1 MFNLFIEPFNQFSKN
16 KKKPILKMASGGLS
30 PLDDTLPTAEQAA
43 DYKKDKALRKQVQKM
58 LQYERLRGSAT
69 GTGLDNFGIDPKKHP
84 NYKGGEDIEAATD
97 YVLDTY
103 GSKLRVEDSAIA
115 KGEALDFMYN
125 SGKDPYA
132 YGYQEYLRK
141 YKPNDNSWKENG
153 SNNWNDRKNTSG
165 EDLMK
170 MYDESVG
177 KLSENERRILLN
189 KGRDWYYQN
198 IDQVEG
204 KPNPAY
210 EKTWFGRMWNMNDD
224 KDFDPKNPK
233 FTPKIPKMLFGG
245 TPPLVESSVTPN
257 PTGLEGLD
265 DPYYGKGKQIT
276 GTTNAQPM
284 TWNTT
289 PATPATIINGS
300 SMGLNQQNKL
310 GLQMTSLDPTAMTGD
325 TKEAKGQRNVAGLTN
340 MAGNFGGMLMGV
352 GGAMLNNMKG
362 QSEQQSLDYL
372 QYQNQGIQSMQDINR
387 GGGLQLLMMG
397 GKVKPRKYPQG
408 GVVGG
413 EMPQPVQTE
422 VKEKIITQDGSIFDT
437 KATKKH
443 KDMKSSEIT
452 DVLPADSYVIS
463 NRIMLKKSKAEKIV
477 LGLQPLLYKEGGDKS
492 KYKEFRL
499 SDIFT
504 KDEMSLSELT
514 DNLRKLYPTDL
525 GDNQKGNIFAQRTS
539 DANKASRALL
549 LGELI
554 KLNEDGKSSN
564 KNQGEVAKMPYGG
577 LPTNYWNPDPGFER
591 GTSMDAMMARNMD
604 VGFYKDDPYGN
615 KRLSFE
621 EMQIAAQQM
630 DAQRAM
636 GPQLQLLG
644 DPPGSRMNQFLPSGV
659 PYART
664 QSNAYNGSG
673 LPTIP
678 KGLIKQRLP
687 NEGIYSDPENG
698 YPTPYPKAVMPQA
711 QPVIPGTKTNYWDG
725 PIRKDYPDIKP
736 EQRNTEFM
744 IDNSDLLRGLK
755 FNSVNTDPRANRPGG
770 RGAGNGRATVR
781 PKGIAP
787 QPVVPVAP
795 YTPPTPPTY
804 QTPDVQGGVPEG
816 LYKDDPRFGPSTPTD
831 LNIGDNVN
839 WGGDNQINA
848 NSPNLIYNQNTN
860 PAPIFTNPASR
871 GTTNSVVQGQSN
883 PNKPVVNEY
892 DQYIQYTQ
900 NQMNGLDRDFR
911 RNSRDNT
918 NAFMSNVGGVLGG
931 SMTAMAGLLGQNP
944 RVEAP
949 NLKTPDLPRQMDKS
963 YFDYLAYQNNKN
975 TNAVANA
982 ALSNTSDYSKA
993 MNYITAAG
1001 GKAMEANSQLGAQ
1014 AAQINLGLESQYQ
1027 QAKNQVQNQ
1036 QAMLDVNAKNETNKF
1051 INNLVG
1057 QSAGIGTNAINNIA
1071 ALNNQRINYN
1081 AKNRSEKTS
1090 RYSTLINQM
1099 MMLRQL
1105 QKGMPISFGATTATA
1120 TQ

>member
-1 MFNLFIEPFNQFSKN
+1 MFNLSIDQLNTLGQRAQSMQSMQGFQP
-16 KKKPILKMASGGLS
+16 
-30 PLDDTLPTAEQAA
+30 LPTRNAPG
-43 DYKKDKALRKQVQKM
+43 V
-58 LQYERLRGSAT
+58 
-69 GTGLDNFGIDPKKHP
+69 
-84 NYKGGEDIEAATD
+84 
-97 YVLDTY
+97 V
-103 GSKLRVEDSAIA
+103 
-115 KGEALDFMYN
+115 
-125 SGKDPYA
+125 
-132 YGYQEYLRK
+132 
-141 YKPNDNSWKENG
+141 
-153 SNNWNDRKNTSG
+153 SNQQ
-165 EDLMK
+165 L
-170 MYDESVG
+170 
-177 KLSENERRILLN
+177 
-189 KGRDWYYQN
+189 
-198 IDQVEG
+198 
-204 KPNPAY
+204 
-210 EKTWFGRMWNMNDD
+210 
-224 KDFDPKNPK
+224 
-233 FTPKIPKMLFGG
+233 
-245 TPPLVESSVTPN
+245 N
-257 PTGLEGLD
+257 PT
-265 DPYYGKGKQIT
+265 IT
-276 GTTNAQPM
+276 APAL
-284 TWNTT
+284 
-289 PATPATIINGS
+289 ATP
-300 SMGLNQQNKL
+300 
-310 GLQMTSLDPTAMTGD
+310 GLQMTSLDPTAMIGD
-325 TKEAKGQRNVAGLTN
+325 GKEAKGQRNVAGLTK
-340 MAGNFGGMLMGV
+340 MAGSFGSSLLGI
-352 GGAMLNNMKG
+352 GGAMMGNLQR
-362 QSEQQSLDYL
+362 QSENQSLDYL
-372 QYQNQGIQSMQDINR
+372 AYQNDMQNSMQDVNR

-554 KLNEDGKSSN
+554 KLNEDGKSG
-564 KNQGEVAKMPYGG
+564 KTEI
-577 LPTNYWNPDPGFER
+577 NPME
-591 GTSMDAMMARNMD
+591 MA
-604 VGFYKDDPYGN
+604 Y
-615 KRLSFE
+615 
-621 EMQIAAQQM
+621 
-630 DAQRAM
+630 
-636 GPQLQLLG
+636 
-644 DPPGSRMNQFLPSGV
+644 
-659 PYART
+659 
-664 QSNAYNGSG
+664 
-673 LPTIP
+673 
-678 KGLIKQRLP
+678 
-687 NEGIYSDPENG
+687 
-698 YPTPYPKAVMPQA
+698 
-711 QPVIPGTKTNYWDG
+711 
-725 PIRKDYPDIKP
+725 
-736 EQRNTEFM
+736 
-744 IDNSDLLRGLK
+744 
-755 FNSVNTDPRANRPGG
+755 
-770 RGAGNGRATVR
+770 
-781 PKGIAP
+781 
-787 QPVVPVAP
+787 
-795 YTPPTPPTY
+795 
-804 QTPDVQGGVPEG
+804 GGVPKFDSGGLNTECPPGFSWNAELGKCVPIEG
-816 LYKDDPRFGPSTPTD
+816 VYKPTQQEQDNYNNFYKNRTSTSADDGYDAFVHDSQPDLKYNDPAVDNLRNIADYMLKQKINPSSQSIQSPMLPGAIVTATMPNRQPVTSRTAQIDNPMTIGVNNVPSYMRSMVQGPK
-831 LNIGDNVN
+831 
-839 WGGDNQINA
+839 
-848 NSPNLIYNQNTN
+848 
-860 PAPIFTNPASR
+860 
-871 GTTNSVVQGQSN
+871 TNSINTPVQPN

>member
-1 MFNLFIEPFNQFSKN
+1 MFNLSIDQLNTLGQRAQSMQSMQGFQPLTTLNSPGVISNQQAN
-16 KKKPILKMASGGLS
+16 PTIT
-30 PLDDTLPTAEQAA
+30 PPTLPYTNSKMDKYDNQREKQA
-43 DYKKDKALRKQVQKM
+43 VGQK
-58 LQYERLRGSAT
+58 
-69 GTGLDNFGIDPKKHP
+69 
-84 NYKGGEDIEAATD
+84 
-97 YVLDTY
+97 
-103 GSKLRVEDSAIA
+103 
-115 KGEALDFMYN
+115 
-125 SGKDPYA
+125 
-132 YGYQEYLRK
+132 
-141 YKPNDNSWKENG
+141 
-153 SNNWNDRKNTSG
+153 
-165 EDLMK
+165 
-170 MYDESVG
+170 
-177 KLSENERRILLN
+177 
-189 KGRDWYYQN
+189 N
-198 IDQVEG
+198 I
-204 KPNPAY
+204 
-210 EKTWFGRMWNMNDD
+210 
-224 KDFDPKNPK
+224 
-233 FTPKIPKMLFGG
+233 
-245 TPPLVESSVTPN
+245 
-257 PTGLEGLD
+257 
-265 DPYYGKGKQIT
+265 
-276 GTTNAQPM
+276 
-284 TWNTT
+284 
-289 PATPATIINGS
+289 
-300 SMGLNQQNKL
+300 
-310 GLQMTSLDPTAMTGD
+310 
-325 TKEAKGQRNVAGLTN
+325 AGLTN
-340 MAGNFGGMLMGV
+340 MAGSFGSSLLGI
-352 GGAMLNNMKG
+352 GGAMMGNLQR
-362 QSEQQSLDYL
+362 QSENQSLDYL
-372 QYQNQGIQSMQDINR
+372 AYQNDMQNSMQDVNR

-564 KNQGEVAKMPYGG
+564 KNQGEVAEMAYGGQTDPPWKRMLQFMPNASLLNPSIAYGQSPYGQRG
-577 LPTNYWNPDPGFER
+577 EYNPM
-591 GTSMDAMMARNMD
+591 T
-604 VGFYKDDPYGN
+604 
-615 KRLSFE
+615 
-621 EMQIAAQQM
+621 
-630 DAQRAM
+630 
-636 GPQLQLLG
+636 
-644 DPPGSRMNQFLPSGV
+644 
-659 PYART
+659 
-664 QSNAYNGSG
+664 
-673 LPTIP
+673 
-678 KGLIKQRLP
+678 
-687 NEGIYSDPENG
+687 
-698 YPTPYPKAVMPQA
+698 QA
-711 QPVIPGTKTNYWDG
+711 QPVVPGTKTNYWDG
-725 PIRKDYPDIKP
+725 PIRKDYSDIKP

-816 LYKDDPRFGPSTPTD
+816 LYKDDPRFNQTSPATGDIS
-831 LNIGDNVN
+831 DNVN
-839 WGGDNQINA
+839 WGNQINTT
-848 NSPNLIYNQNTN
+848 SPNLIYNQNTN
-860 PAPIFTNPASR
+860 PAPVFTNFSNKGVTSPLA
-871 GTTNSVVQGQSN
+871 QAQSN

-931 SMTAMAGLLGQNP
+931 SMTAMAGILGQNP

>member
-1 MFNLFIEPFNQFSKN
+1 MFNLSIDQLNTLGQRAQSMQSMQGFQP
-16 KKKPILKMASGGLS
+16 
-30 PLDDTLPTAEQAA
+30 LPTRNAPG
-43 DYKKDKALRKQVQKM
+43 V
-58 LQYERLRGSAT
+58 
-69 GTGLDNFGIDPKKHP
+69 
-84 NYKGGEDIEAATD
+84 
-97 YVLDTY
+97 V
-103 GSKLRVEDSAIA
+103 
-115 KGEALDFMYN
+115 
-125 SGKDPYA
+125 
-132 YGYQEYLRK
+132 
-141 YKPNDNSWKENG
+141 
-153 SNNWNDRKNTSG
+153 SNQQ
-165 EDLMK
+165 L
-170 MYDESVG
+170 
-177 KLSENERRILLN
+177 
-189 KGRDWYYQN
+189 
-198 IDQVEG
+198 
-204 KPNPAY
+204 
-210 EKTWFGRMWNMNDD
+210 
-224 KDFDPKNPK
+224 
-233 FTPKIPKMLFGG
+233 
-245 TPPLVESSVTPN
+245 N
-257 PTGLEGLD
+257 PT
-265 DPYYGKGKQIT
+265 IT
-276 GTTNAQPM
+276 APAL
-284 TWNTT
+284 
-289 PATPATIINGS
+289 ATP
-300 SMGLNQQNKL
+300 
-310 GLQMTSLDPTAMTGD
+310 GLQMTSLDPTAMIGD
-325 TKEAKGQRNVAGLTN
+325 GKEAKGQRNVAGLTK
-340 MAGNFGGMLMGV
+340 MAGSFGSSLLGI
-352 GGAMLNNMKG
+352 GGAMMGNLQR
-362 QSEQQSLDYL
+362 QSENQSLDYL
-372 QYQNQGIQSMQDINR
+372 AYQNDMQNSMQDVNR

-554 KLNEDGKSSN
+554 KLNEDGKSG
-564 KNQGEVAKMPYGG
+564 KTEI
-577 LPTNYWNPDPGFER
+577 NPME
-591 GTSMDAMMARNMD
+591 MA
-604 VGFYKDDPYGN
+604 Y
-615 KRLSFE
+615 
-621 EMQIAAQQM
+621 
-630 DAQRAM
+630 
-636 GPQLQLLG
+636 
-644 DPPGSRMNQFLPSGV
+644 
-659 PYART
+659 
-664 QSNAYNGSG
+664 
-673 LPTIP
+673 
-678 KGLIKQRLP
+678 
-687 NEGIYSDPENG
+687 
-698 YPTPYPKAVMPQA
+698 
-711 QPVIPGTKTNYWDG
+711 
-725 PIRKDYPDIKP
+725 
-736 EQRNTEFM
+736 
-744 IDNSDLLRGLK
+744 
-755 FNSVNTDPRANRPGG
+755 
-770 RGAGNGRATVR
+770 
-781 PKGIAP
+781 
-787 QPVVPVAP
+787 
-795 YTPPTPPTY
+795 
-804 QTPDVQGGVPEG
+804 GGVPKFDSGGLNTECPPGFSWNAELGKCVPIEG
-816 LYKDDPRFGPSTPTD
+816 VYKPTQQEQDNYNNFYKNRTSTSADDGYDAFVHDSQPDLKYNDPAVDNLRNIADYMLKQKINPSSQSIQSPMLPGAIVTATMPNRQPVTSRTAQIDNPMTIGVNNVPSYMRSMVQGPK
-831 LNIGDNVN
+831 
-839 WGGDNQINA
+839 
-848 NSPNLIYNQNTN
+848 
-860 PAPIFTNPASR
+860 
-871 GTTNSVVQGQSN
+871 TNSINTPVQPN

-931 SMTAMAGLLGQNP
+931 SMTAMAGILGQNP

-1105 QKGMPISFGATTATA
+1105 QKGMPISFGG
-1120 TQ
+1120 Q

>member
-1 MFNLFIEPFNQFSKN
+1 MFNLSIDQLNTLGQRAQSMQSMQGFQPLTTLNSPGVISNQQAN
-16 KKKPILKMASGGLS
+16 PTIT
-30 PLDDTLPTAEQAA
+30 PPTLPYTNSKMDKYDNQREKQA
-43 DYKKDKALRKQVQKM
+43 VGQK
-58 LQYERLRGSAT
+58 
-69 GTGLDNFGIDPKKHP
+69 
-84 NYKGGEDIEAATD
+84 
-97 YVLDTY
+97 
-103 GSKLRVEDSAIA
+103 
-115 KGEALDFMYN
+115 
-125 SGKDPYA
+125 
-132 YGYQEYLRK
+132 
-141 YKPNDNSWKENG
+141 
-153 SNNWNDRKNTSG
+153 
-165 EDLMK
+165 
-170 MYDESVG
+170 
-177 KLSENERRILLN
+177 
-189 KGRDWYYQN
+189 N
-198 IDQVEG
+198 I
-204 KPNPAY
+204 
-210 EKTWFGRMWNMNDD
+210 
-224 KDFDPKNPK
+224 
-233 FTPKIPKMLFGG
+233 
-245 TPPLVESSVTPN
+245 
-257 PTGLEGLD
+257 
-265 DPYYGKGKQIT
+265 
-276 GTTNAQPM
+276 
-284 TWNTT
+284 
-289 PATPATIINGS
+289 
-300 SMGLNQQNKL
+300 
-310 GLQMTSLDPTAMTGD
+310 
-325 TKEAKGQRNVAGLTN
+325 AGLTN
-340 MAGNFGGMLMGV
+340 MAGSFGSSLLGI
-352 GGAMLNNMKG
+352 GGAMMGNLQR
-362 QSEQQSLDYL
+362 QSENQSLDYL
-372 QYQNQGIQSMQDINR
+372 AYQNDMQNSMQDVNR

-554 KLNEDGKSSN
+554 KLNEDGKSG
-564 KNQGEVAKMPYGG
+564 KKEI
-577 LPTNYWNPDPGFER
+577 NPME
-591 GTSMDAMMARNMD
+591 MA
-604 VGFYKDDPYGN
+604 Y
-615 KRLSFE
+615 
-621 EMQIAAQQM
+621 
-630 DAQRAM
+630 
-636 GPQLQLLG
+636 
-644 DPPGSRMNQFLPSGV
+644 
-659 PYART
+659 
-664 QSNAYNGSG
+664 
-673 LPTIP
+673 
-678 KGLIKQRLP
+678 
-687 NEGIYSDPENG
+687 
-698 YPTPYPKAVMPQA
+698 
-711 QPVIPGTKTNYWDG
+711 
-725 PIRKDYPDIKP
+725 
-736 EQRNTEFM
+736 
-744 IDNSDLLRGLK
+744 
-755 FNSVNTDPRANRPGG
+755 
-770 RGAGNGRATVR
+770 
-781 PKGIAP
+781 
-787 QPVVPVAP
+787 
-795 YTPPTPPTY
+795 
-804 QTPDVQGGVPEG
+804 GGVPKFDSGGLNTECPPGFSWNAELGKCVPIEG
-816 LYKDDPRFGPSTPTD
+816 VYKPTQQEQDNYNNFYKNRTSTSADDGYDAFVHDSQPDLKYNDPAVDNLRNIADYMLKQKINPSSQSIQSPMLPGAIVTATMPNRQPVTSRTAQIDNPMTIGVNNVPSYMRSMVQGPK
-831 LNIGDNVN
+831 
-839 WGGDNQINA
+839 
-848 NSPNLIYNQNTN
+848 
-860 PAPIFTNPASR
+860 
-871 GTTNSVVQGQSN
+871 TNSINTPVQPN

>member
-1 MFNLFIEPFNQFSKN
+1 MFNLSIDQLNTLGQRAQSMQSMQGFQP
-16 KKKPILKMASGGLS
+16 
-30 PLDDTLPTAEQAA
+30 LPTRNAPG
-43 DYKKDKALRKQVQKM
+43 V
-58 LQYERLRGSAT
+58 
-69 GTGLDNFGIDPKKHP
+69 
-84 NYKGGEDIEAATD
+84 
-97 YVLDTY
+97 V
-103 GSKLRVEDSAIA
+103 
-115 KGEALDFMYN
+115 
-125 SGKDPYA
+125 
-132 YGYQEYLRK
+132 
-141 YKPNDNSWKENG
+141 
-153 SNNWNDRKNTSG
+153 SNQQ
-165 EDLMK
+165 L
-170 MYDESVG
+170 
-177 KLSENERRILLN
+177 
-189 KGRDWYYQN
+189 
-198 IDQVEG
+198 
-204 KPNPAY
+204 
-210 EKTWFGRMWNMNDD
+210 
-224 KDFDPKNPK
+224 
-233 FTPKIPKMLFGG
+233 
-245 TPPLVESSVTPN
+245 N
-257 PTGLEGLD
+257 PT
-265 DPYYGKGKQIT
+265 IT
-276 GTTNAQPM
+276 APAL
-284 TWNTT
+284 
-289 PATPATIINGS
+289 ATP
-300 SMGLNQQNKL
+300 
-310 GLQMTSLDPTAMTGD
+310 GLQMTSLDPTAMIGD
-325 TKEAKGQRNVAGLTN
+325 GKEAKGQRNVAGLTK
-340 MAGNFGGMLMGV
+340 MAGSFGSSLLGI
-352 GGAMLNNMKG
+352 GGAMMGNLQR
-362 QSEQQSLDYL
+362 QSENQSLDYL
-372 QYQNQGIQSMQDINR
+372 AYQNDMQNSMQDVNR

-554 KLNEDGKSSN
+554 KLNEDGKSG
-564 KNQGEVAKMPYGG
+564 KKEI
-577 LPTNYWNPDPGFER
+577 NPME
-591 GTSMDAMMARNMD
+591 MA
-604 VGFYKDDPYGN
+604 Y
-615 KRLSFE
+615 
-621 EMQIAAQQM
+621 
-630 DAQRAM
+630 
-636 GPQLQLLG
+636 
-644 DPPGSRMNQFLPSGV
+644 
-659 PYART
+659 
-664 QSNAYNGSG
+664 
-673 LPTIP
+673 
-678 KGLIKQRLP
+678 
-687 NEGIYSDPENG
+687 
-698 YPTPYPKAVMPQA
+698 
-711 QPVIPGTKTNYWDG
+711 
-725 PIRKDYPDIKP
+725 
-736 EQRNTEFM
+736 
-744 IDNSDLLRGLK
+744 
-755 FNSVNTDPRANRPGG
+755 
-770 RGAGNGRATVR
+770 
-781 PKGIAP
+781 
-787 QPVVPVAP
+787 
-795 YTPPTPPTY
+795 
-804 QTPDVQGGVPEG
+804 GGVPKFDSGGLNTECPPGFSWNAELGKCVPIEG
-816 LYKDDPRFGPSTPTD
+816 VYKPTQQEQDNYNNFYKNRTSTSADDGYDAFVHDSQPDLKYNDPAVDNLRNIADYMLKQKINPSSQSIQSPMLPGAIVTATMPNRQPVTSRTAQIDNPMTIGVNNVPSYMRSMVQGPK
-831 LNIGDNVN
+831 
-839 WGGDNQINA
+839 
-848 NSPNLIYNQNTN
+848 
-860 PAPIFTNPASR
+860 
-871 GTTNSVVQGQSN
+871 TNSINTPVQPN

>member
-1 MFNLFIEPFNQFSKN
+1 MFNLSIDQLNTLGQRAQSMQSMQGFQP
-16 KKKPILKMASGGLS
+16 
-30 PLDDTLPTAEQAA
+30 LPTRNAPG
-43 DYKKDKALRKQVQKM
+43 V
-58 LQYERLRGSAT
+58 
-69 GTGLDNFGIDPKKHP
+69 
-84 NYKGGEDIEAATD
+84 
-97 YVLDTY
+97 V
-103 GSKLRVEDSAIA
+103 
-115 KGEALDFMYN
+115 
-125 SGKDPYA
+125 
-132 YGYQEYLRK
+132 
-141 YKPNDNSWKENG
+141 
-153 SNNWNDRKNTSG
+153 SNQQ
-165 EDLMK
+165 L
-170 MYDESVG
+170 
-177 KLSENERRILLN
+177 
-189 KGRDWYYQN
+189 
-198 IDQVEG
+198 
-204 KPNPAY
+204 
-210 EKTWFGRMWNMNDD
+210 
-224 KDFDPKNPK
+224 
-233 FTPKIPKMLFGG
+233 
-245 TPPLVESSVTPN
+245 N
-257 PTGLEGLD
+257 PT
-265 DPYYGKGKQIT
+265 IT
-276 GTTNAQPM
+276 APAL
-284 TWNTT
+284 
-289 PATPATIINGS
+289 ATP
-300 SMGLNQQNKL
+300 
-310 GLQMTSLDPTAMTGD
+310 GLQMTSLDPTAMIGD
-325 TKEAKGQRNVAGLTN
+325 GKEAKGQRNVAGLTK
-340 MAGNFGGMLMGV
+340 MAGSFGSSLLGI
-352 GGAMLNNMKG
+352 GGAMMGNLQR
-362 QSEQQSLDYL
+362 QSENQSLDYL
-372 QYQNQGIQSMQDINR
+372 AYQNDMQNSMQDVNR

-564 KNQGEVAKMPYGG
+564 KNQGEVAEMAYGGQTDPPWKRMLQFMPNASLLNPSIAYGKSPYG
-577 LPTNYWNPDPGFER
+577 PR
-591 GTSMDAMMARNMD
+591 
-604 VGFYKDDPYGN
+604 
-615 KRLSFE
+615 
-621 EMQIAAQQM
+621 QQE
-630 DAQRAM
+630 
-636 GPQLQLLG
+636 
-644 DPPGSRMNQFLPSGV
+644 
-659 PYART
+659 
-664 QSNAYNGSG
+664 
-673 LPTIP
+673 I
-678 KGLIKQRLP
+678 
-687 NEGIYSDPENG
+687 
-698 YPTPYPKAVMPQA
+698 MPQA
-711 QPVIPGTKTNYWDG
+711 QPVVPGTKTNYWDG

-860 PAPIFTNPASR
+860 PAPVFTNFSNKGVTSPLA
-871 GTTNSVVQGQSN
+871 QAQSN

-931 SMTAMAGLLGQNP
+931 SMTAMAGILGQNP

>member
-1 MFNLFIEPFNQFSKN
+1 MFNLSIDQLNTLGQRAQSMQSMQGFQPLTTLNSPGVISNQQAN
-16 KKKPILKMASGGLS
+16 PTIT
-30 PLDDTLPTAEQAA
+30 PPTLPYTNSKMDKYDNQREKQA
-43 DYKKDKALRKQVQKM
+43 VGQK
-58 LQYERLRGSAT
+58 
-69 GTGLDNFGIDPKKHP
+69 
-84 NYKGGEDIEAATD
+84 
-97 YVLDTY
+97 
-103 GSKLRVEDSAIA
+103 
-115 KGEALDFMYN
+115 
-125 SGKDPYA
+125 
-132 YGYQEYLRK
+132 
-141 YKPNDNSWKENG
+141 
-153 SNNWNDRKNTSG
+153 
-165 EDLMK
+165 
-170 MYDESVG
+170 
-177 KLSENERRILLN
+177 
-189 KGRDWYYQN
+189 N
-198 IDQVEG
+198 I
-204 KPNPAY
+204 
-210 EKTWFGRMWNMNDD
+210 
-224 KDFDPKNPK
+224 
-233 FTPKIPKMLFGG
+233 
-245 TPPLVESSVTPN
+245 
-257 PTGLEGLD
+257 
-265 DPYYGKGKQIT
+265 
-276 GTTNAQPM
+276 
-284 TWNTT
+284 
-289 PATPATIINGS
+289 
-300 SMGLNQQNKL
+300 
-310 GLQMTSLDPTAMTGD
+310 
-325 TKEAKGQRNVAGLTN
+325 AGLTN
-340 MAGNFGGMLMGV
+340 MAGSFGSSLLGI
-352 GGAMLNNMKG
+352 GGAMMGNLQR
-362 QSEQQSLDYL
+362 QSENQSLDYL
-372 QYQNQGIQSMQDINR
+372 AYQNDMQNSMQDVNR

-554 KLNEDGKSSN
+554 KLNEDGKSGN
-564 KNQGEVAKMPYGG
+564 KNQGEVAEMAYGGQTDPPWKRMLQFMPNASLLNPSIAYGKSPYG
-577 LPTNYWNPDPGFER
+577 PR
-591 GTSMDAMMARNMD
+591 
-604 VGFYKDDPYGN
+604 
-615 KRLSFE
+615 
-621 EMQIAAQQM
+621 QQE
-630 DAQRAM
+630 
-636 GPQLQLLG
+636 
-644 DPPGSRMNQFLPSGV
+644 
-659 PYART
+659 
-664 QSNAYNGSG
+664 
-673 LPTIP
+673 I
-678 KGLIKQRLP
+678 
-687 NEGIYSDPENG
+687 
-698 YPTPYPKAVMPQA
+698 MPQA
-711 QPVIPGTKTNYWDG
+711 QPVVPGTKTNYWDG

-816 LYKDDPRFGPSTPTD
+816 LYKDDPRFNQTSSATGDIS
-831 LNIGDNVN
+831 DNVN
-839 WGGDNQINA
+839 WGNQINTT
-848 NSPNLIYNQNTN
+848 SPNLIYNQNTN
-860 PAPIFTNPASR
+860 PAPVFTNFSNKGVTSPLA
-871 GTTNSVVQGQSN
+871 QAQSN

-931 SMTAMAGLLGQNP
+931 SMTAMAGILGQNP

>member
-1 MFNLFIEPFNQFSKN
+1 MFNLSIDQLNTLGQRAQSMQSMQGFQPLTTLNSPGVISNQQAN
-16 KKKPILKMASGGLS
+16 PTIT
-30 PLDDTLPTAEQAA
+30 PPTLPYTNSKMDKYDNQREKQA
-43 DYKKDKALRKQVQKM
+43 VGQK
-58 LQYERLRGSAT
+58 
-69 GTGLDNFGIDPKKHP
+69 
-84 NYKGGEDIEAATD
+84 
-97 YVLDTY
+97 
-103 GSKLRVEDSAIA
+103 
-115 KGEALDFMYN
+115 
-125 SGKDPYA
+125 
-132 YGYQEYLRK
+132 
-141 YKPNDNSWKENG
+141 
-153 SNNWNDRKNTSG
+153 
-165 EDLMK
+165 
-170 MYDESVG
+170 
-177 KLSENERRILLN
+177 
-189 KGRDWYYQN
+189 N
-198 IDQVEG
+198 I
-204 KPNPAY
+204 
-210 EKTWFGRMWNMNDD
+210 
-224 KDFDPKNPK
+224 
-233 FTPKIPKMLFGG
+233 
-245 TPPLVESSVTPN
+245 
-257 PTGLEGLD
+257 
-265 DPYYGKGKQIT
+265 
-276 GTTNAQPM
+276 
-284 TWNTT
+284 
-289 PATPATIINGS
+289 
-300 SMGLNQQNKL
+300 
-310 GLQMTSLDPTAMTGD
+310 
-325 TKEAKGQRNVAGLTN
+325 AGLTN
-340 MAGNFGGMLMGV
+340 MAGSFGSSLLGI
-352 GGAMLNNMKG
+352 GGAMMGNLQR
-362 QSEQQSLDYL
+362 QSENQSLDYL
-372 QYQNQGIQSMQDINR
+372 AYQNDMQNSMQDVNR

-564 KNQGEVAKMPYGG
+564 KNQGEVAEMAYGGQTDPPWKRMLQFMPNASLLNPSIAYGKSPYG
-577 LPTNYWNPDPGFER
+577 PR
-591 GTSMDAMMARNMD
+591 
-604 VGFYKDDPYGN
+604 
-615 KRLSFE
+615 
-621 EMQIAAQQM
+621 QQE
-630 DAQRAM
+630 
-636 GPQLQLLG
+636 
-644 DPPGSRMNQFLPSGV
+644 
-659 PYART
+659 
-664 QSNAYNGSG
+664 
-673 LPTIP
+673 I
-678 KGLIKQRLP
+678 
-687 NEGIYSDPENG
+687 
-698 YPTPYPKAVMPQA
+698 MPQA
-711 QPVIPGTKTNYWDG
+711 QPVVPGTKTNYWDG

-795 YTPPTPPTY
+795 YIPPTPPTY

-816 LYKDDPRFGPSTPTD
+816 LYKDDPRFNQTSPATGDIS
-831 LNIGDNVN
+831 DNVN
-839 WGGDNQINA
+839 WGNQINTT
-848 NSPNLIYNQNTN
+848 SPNLIYNQNTN
-860 PAPIFTNPASR
+860 PAPVFTNFSNKGVTSPLA
-871 GTTNSVVQGQSN
+871 QAQSN

-1071 ALNNQRINYN
+1071 ALNNQV
-1081 AKNRSEKTS
+1081 
-1090 RYSTLINQM
+1090 LIT
-1099 MMLRQL
+1099 MLRIDLKKQADI
-1105 QKGMPISFGATTATA
+1105 QH
-1120 TQ
+1120 

>member
-1 MFNLFIEPFNQFSKN
+1 MFNLSIDQLNTLGQRAQSMQSMQGFQPLTTLNSPGVISNQQAN
-16 KKKPILKMASGGLS
+16 PTIT
-30 PLDDTLPTAEQAA
+30 PPTLPYTNSKMDKYDNQREKQA
-43 DYKKDKALRKQVQKM
+43 VGQK
-58 LQYERLRGSAT
+58 
-69 GTGLDNFGIDPKKHP
+69 
-84 NYKGGEDIEAATD
+84 
-97 YVLDTY
+97 
-103 GSKLRVEDSAIA
+103 
-115 KGEALDFMYN
+115 
-125 SGKDPYA
+125 
-132 YGYQEYLRK
+132 
-141 YKPNDNSWKENG
+141 
-153 SNNWNDRKNTSG
+153 
-165 EDLMK
+165 
-170 MYDESVG
+170 
-177 KLSENERRILLN
+177 
-189 KGRDWYYQN
+189 N
-198 IDQVEG
+198 I
-204 KPNPAY
+204 
-210 EKTWFGRMWNMNDD
+210 
-224 KDFDPKNPK
+224 
-233 FTPKIPKMLFGG
+233 
-245 TPPLVESSVTPN
+245 
-257 PTGLEGLD
+257 
-265 DPYYGKGKQIT
+265 
-276 GTTNAQPM
+276 
-284 TWNTT
+284 
-289 PATPATIINGS
+289 
-300 SMGLNQQNKL
+300 
-310 GLQMTSLDPTAMTGD
+310 
-325 TKEAKGQRNVAGLTN
+325 AGLTN
-340 MAGNFGGMLMGV
+340 MAGSFGSSLLGI
-352 GGAMLNNMKG
+352 GGAMMGNLQR
-362 QSEQQSLDYL
+362 QSENQSLDYL
-372 QYQNQGIQSMQDINR
+372 AYQNDMQNSMQDVNR

-755 FNSVNTDPRANRPGG
+755 FNSVNTDPRSLKGG
-770 RGAGNGRATVR
+770 RGKGNGSAKVRNNTPVNPTIPEAIIPRSLTVD
-781 PKGIAP
+781 PYSPDIDVNGPVP
-787 QPVVPVAP
+787 QS
-795 YTPPTPPTY
+795 
-804 QTPDVQGGVPEG
+804 
-816 LYKDDPRFGPSTPTD
+816 LYADQ
-831 LNIGDNVN
+831 
-839 WGGDNQINA
+839 NQIIPTQ
-848 NSPNLIYNQNTN
+848 SGY
-860 PAPIFTNPASR
+860 
-871 GTTNSVVQGQSN
+871 SN
-883 PNKPVVNEY
+883 PWENMGKAYGNMFTQGMNGFNQMKPFVPGVLNNSMGSTNQTQSQGNNDQNDQGNNEY
-892 DQYIQYTQ
+892 DSLIKYTQ
-900 NQMNGLDRDFR
+900 GQMDGLDGDFR
-911 RNSRDNT
+911 RNARDN
-918 NAFMSNVGGVLGG
+918 NSAFMSNVGGVLGG
-931 SMTAMAGLLGQNP
+931 SMTAMAGILGQNP

-1105 QKGMPISFGATTATA
+1105 QKGMPISFGG
-1120 TQ
+1120 Q